1 MERQYE
7 VGEHVTW
14 HLVEGIPDPCD
25 MYVKGYVSSIR
36 DDGRVVVKTSGN
48 NNPYD
53 DLTLIMDESNERD
66 FDIGHR
72 SAAKAENGE
81 NDRQSYLSRENI
93 RDLLSMGNSFTD
105 SFPYL
110 CKPGY
115 YFKAPLPEGSLND
128 YKDAVVYYPTVFELG
143 TLYYRDA
150 HLDPVQRNEIV
161 RNCVTVDNLLAICN
175 NDERVTRQVH
185 SLLKG
190 ESLLSSAFDKVYRQ
204 ALIDVS
210 TQDAAEGWNKTV
222 GEIAEKSVRY
232 DNTPIRH
239 KRR

>member
-1 MERQYE
+1 MA
-7 VGEHVTW
+7 
-14 HLVEGIPDPCD
+14 
-25 MYVKGYVSSIR
+25 S
-36 DDGRVVVKTSGN
+36 GRRY

-53 DLTLIMDESNERD
+53 DLTLIIDESNERD
-66 FDIGHR
+66 FNIGHR
-72 SAAKAENGE
+72 SAAKTA
-81 NDRQSYLSRENI
+81 NDDNVRQSYLTRENI
-93 RDLLSMGNSFTD
+93 RNLLSMGNSFTD

-115 YFKAPLPEGSLND
+115 YFKASLPEGSLND

-190 ESLLSSAFDKVYRQ
+190 ESLLSSAFDMVYRQ

-210 TQDAAEGWNKTV
+210 TQDAAEGWNKTIGGIV
-222 GEIAEKSVRY
+222 EKSDQQTARRY
-232 DNTPIRH
+232 RG
-239 KRR
+239 R